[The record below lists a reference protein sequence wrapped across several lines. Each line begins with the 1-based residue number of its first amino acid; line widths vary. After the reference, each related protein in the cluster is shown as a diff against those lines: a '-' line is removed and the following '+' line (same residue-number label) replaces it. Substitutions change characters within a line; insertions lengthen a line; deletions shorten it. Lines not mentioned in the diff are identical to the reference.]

1 VIISTARRIG
11 CSIFFL
17 VAGAV
22 AWHFRDL
29 WLPKVLRFVERTVGW

>member
-17 VAGAV
+17 ILGAV
-22 AWHFRDL
+22 AWHFREA
-29 WLPKVLRFVERTVGW
+29 WLPDLMRWIRRALP